1 MLQQL
6 NQTKWQVGAKE
17 NKKKVQLSPNTMY
30 VLAYGLV
37 VVVGGGEQFLSS
49 DWQLNK
55 LWIYTAI
62 SPFVHVAFH
71 KLGPYWI
78 TN

>member
-1 MLQQL
+1 
-6 NQTKWQVGAKE
+6 
-17 NKKKVQLSPNTMY
+17 MY
-30 VLAYGLV
+30 ALAYGL